1 MERERFKVGD
11 IITYIGYEI
20 RGENDRPQ
28 IITGVYNFYGY
39 DEYHSTFIDNN
50 EYHSTFIDN
59 NETNEFSYSSNYFKQ
74 CVLVEKNGDSL
85 IFDNG
90 IPLVWEDMI

>member
-28 IITGVYNFYGY
+28 IITGVYNIYG
-39 DEYHSTFIDNN
+39 STD

>member
-28 IITGVYNFYGY
+28 IITGVYNIYGSVS
-39 DEYHSTFIDNN
+39 YHSTFIDNN
-50 EYHSTFIDN
+50 EI
-59 NETNEFSYSSNYFKQ
+59 NEFSYSSNYFKQ
-74 CVLVEKNGDSL
+74 CILAGSNKGDL
-85 IFDNG
+85 NYDNG

>member
-28 IITGVYNFYGY
+28 IITSVYNFYGY
-39 DEYHSTFIDNN
+39 DEYQ
-50 EYHSTFIDN
+50 YHSTFIDN

>member
-50 EYHSTFIDN
+50 EA
-59 NETNEFSYSSNYFKQ
+59 NEFSYSSNYFKQ

-90 IPLVWEDMI
+90 IPLVWEDMV

>member
-11 IITYIGYEI
+11 IITYIGYDI

-28 IITGVYNFYGY
+28 IITGVYNFYGF
-39 DEYHSTFIDNN
+39 D

-59 NETNEFSYSSNYFKQ
+59 NETNEFSYGSNYFKQ
-74 CVLVEKNGDSL
+74 CILAGSNKGDL
-85 IFDNG
+85 NYDNG